1 MTFGLGDGF
10 NEELLQGLAAAAPMM
25 ELDRKRAHMDAT
37 SNLKGRDA
45 SGRARR
51 S

>member
-1 MTFGLGDGF
+1 MTTTTTHSPIP
-10 NEELLQGLAAAAPMM
+10 AYSVPMM
-25 ELDRKRAHMDAT
+25 EMDCKRAHMDAT

-45 SGRARR
+45 SGRARK